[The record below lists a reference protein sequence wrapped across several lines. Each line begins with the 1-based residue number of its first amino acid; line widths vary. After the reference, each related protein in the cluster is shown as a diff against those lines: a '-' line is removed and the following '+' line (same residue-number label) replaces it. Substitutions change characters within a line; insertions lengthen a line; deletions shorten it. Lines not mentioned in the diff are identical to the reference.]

1 ARPLQL
7 LDAADQVDGA
17 AVAAADRRHRPLG
30 GPARRA
36 ELHPYRR
43 TGASGLALAVLPRAV
58 GLLHPADVLLRKG
71 VRGAHALGRSRH
83 PGGGPLMDLLDPLLT
98 DLQLLAKPSLFNV
111 YFAVASIPAGFL
123 FAILM
128 ALGKASPNPLL
139 ARLCRGYIYAFRG
152 SLFFLQLFMFYSMA
166 LAFSVSLWKPVGI
179 VWLILQP
186 LFLGPVT
193 LTLNTTAYTA
203 EIFHGALQ
211 AVPRGEIEAGRAYGM
226 SRWQQFR
233 SVTWPHLIRIAW
245 PAYTNEVVFL
255 FHATALIDRK

>member
-1 ARPLQL
+1 
-7 LDAADQVDGA
+7 
-17 AVAAADRRHRPLG
+17 
-30 GPARRA
+30 
-36 ELHPYRR
+36 
-43 TGASGLALAVLPRAV
+43 
-58 GLLHPADVLLRKG
+58 
-71 VRGAHALGRSRH
+71 
-83 PGGGPLMDLLDPLLT
+83 MDLLDPLLT

-123 FAILM
+123 FAIFM

-152 SLFFLQLFMFYSMA
+152 SPFFIQLFMFYSMA
-166 LAFSVSLWKPVGI
+166 LAFNVSLWKPLGI
-179 VWLILQP
+179 DWLILHP
-186 LFLGPVT
+186 LFLGPVI

-255 FHATALIDRK
+255 FHATALIYFTLPVIDDQKDLMNMAGELFERDYNAFLHFSVAALYFLLISLAIFAVFGLIYRRLMRHIPQAPRLKLAVRWLG

>member
-1 ARPLQL
+1 ASLRCRQLVSWNERVPAAGLRLARHRLWRVYRQRHPRRHALGAARTTGGRPRLRHEHEPGAVAHPHSPDVGLCTARPLQL

-123 FAILM
+123 FAIFM

-152 SLFFLQLFMFYSMA
+152 S
-166 LAFSVSLWKPVGI
+166 P
-179 VWLILQP
+179 
-186 LFLGPVT
+186 
-193 LTLNTTAYTA
+193 
-203 EIFHGALQ
+203 
-211 AVPRGEIEAGRAYGM
+211 
-226 SRWQQFR
+226 
-233 SVTWPHLIRIAW
+233 
-245 PAYTNEVVFL
+245 
-255 FHATALIDRK
+255 